1 MSQSTISIREQNVTS
16 GAASATTYPE
26 EKKLENPDVGVA
38 VLNGMV
44 DELNCDSSE
53 ARRVVWKI
61 DLFLLP
67 ILSITY
73 MLQVS
78 VSLCCRLQCH

>member
-1 MSQSTISIREQNVTS
+1 MSQSTISIPEQHVTP
-16 GAASATTYPE
+16 GATPATTHPD
-26 EKKLENPDVGVA
+26 EKKPENTDVGAA
-38 VLNGMV
+38 VLNGML
-44 DELNCDSSE
+44 DELNVDSSE

-78 VSLCCRLQCH
+78 VSLCCCL